1 MYTRNVK
8 KTHKENTE
16 KRPKNSKAQTKE
28 NLDNL
33 GGGQVYNFIVLQK
46 FSSTDK
52 FKLKNIDQIL
62 DICLQEYTETV
73 ETEIQNE
80 ELKCT
85 DCVAEFEGI

>member
-16 KRPKNSKAQTKE
+16 KRPKKSKAQTKE

-33 GGGQVYNFIVLQK
+33 SGGQVYNFIVQQK
-46 FSSTDK
+46 FSPTDQ
-52 FKLKNIDQIL
+52 FKLKNIGQIL

-80 ELKCT
+80 ELKYT
-85 DCVAEFEGI
+85 DGVAEFEGI

>member
-16 KRPKNSKAQTKE
+16 KRPKKSKSANQRKSGQFRQQTS
-28 NLDNL
+28 L
-33 GGGQVYNFIVLQK
+33 YFH
-46 FSSTDK
+46 SPTDK

-80 ELKCT
+80 ELMVT
-85 DCVAEFEGI
+85 DGVADGVAEFEGI